1 MTLVPSYG
9 GRFRVEKAFYFLM
22 NALNAKLLLRETR
35 TDGHETDSE
44 RDGDKDFSNVCI

>member
-1 MTLVPSYG
+1 MTLVPSHG

-22 NALNAKLLLRETR
+22 NAKLLLRETR